1 MSGASKGVKN
11 YLSTL
16 NWAEDFS
23 LLTEDSFKQGA
34 LTTLAE
40 EYHVYGDEA
49 LKYYEA
55 MKQFMSDTGVINLEY
70 VNTAQLASWQE
81 KVEGITKA
89 IQKND
94 DIIKKYA

>member
-1 MSGASKGVKN
+1 MSDASEDVRN

-16 NWAEDFS
+16 NWEEDYS
-23 LLTEDSFKQGA
+23 LLTEDSFKQGT

-40 EYHVYGDEA
+40 EYHIYGEEA

-55 MKQFMSDTGVINLEY
+55 MKQFMSDSGVINLEY

-81 KVEGITKA
+81 KIEAITDV
-89 IQKND
+89 I
-94 DIIKKYA
+94 